1 MAPLNFDLRGY
12 VFKSG
17 IDVLRSAYTTAAL
30 ALVTNID
37 RIEAA
42 KAEYLASG
50 VWEGERD
57 EDGYIIWDREQL
69 FEIDLDM
76 ARQGLADLRKSFA
89 LAAYHFWERSARQWT
104 GDDRGRHDDLV
115 LGAKAKGIEAHPH
128 LSAVRDLANTLKH
141 NSPKYG
147 PALRASWP
155 DVVRSTNAGVSF
167 DGWYGAVV
175 LEEVHVDQLFAA
187 VAASGPRTQASGA
200 D

>member
-12 VFKSG
+12 VFESG
-17 IDVLRSAYTTAAL
+17 IDVLRSAYETASL

-37 RIEAA
+37 RIEVAQ
-42 KAEYLASG
+42 AEYLAAG
-50 VWEGERD
+50 IWEGERD
-57 EDGYIIWDREQL
+57 EDGHILWEREQL
-69 FEIDLDM
+69 FEIKLDM

-104 GDDRGRHDDLV
+104 GDDRGSHDDLV
-115 LGAKAKGIEAHPH
+115 LSATAEGIKAHPH

-141 NSPKYG
+141 NSRKFG

-155 DVVRSTNAGVSF
+155 DVVRSTNGGVSF

-175 LEEVHVDQLFAA
+175 LEEPHMDLLFAT
-187 VAASGPRTQASGA
+187 VSASGPRAQT
-200 D
+200 